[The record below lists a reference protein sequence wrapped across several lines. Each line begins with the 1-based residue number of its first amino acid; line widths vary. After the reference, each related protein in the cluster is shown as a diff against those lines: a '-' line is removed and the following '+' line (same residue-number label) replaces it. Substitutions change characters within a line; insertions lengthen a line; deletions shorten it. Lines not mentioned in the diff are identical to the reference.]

1 MVDSYNDFPFRQLKL
16 RKYLTLEIMM
26 HVDYP
31 EVLTY
36 MCALNRATRSY
47 IVKNFNTFRKGFIN

>member
-1 MVDSYNDFPFRQLKL
+1 MVDSYINFPFRQLKV

-26 HVDYP
+26 YVDYP

-36 MCALNRATRSY
+36 MCALNRETRSY
-47 IVKNFNTFRKGFIN
+47 IEKNFNTFRKGFIN